1 MQGQPV
7 LVWVDPQIPAR
18 TAPRLLLTRFQPTC
32 LTGAEDGRGVRPH
45 RGHGLDMEC
54 RYGATNSGRPCGN
67 PIGPGSD
74 HCAAGHPVVP
84 EKVVVG
90 ASLSSAPRGDSS
102 FDLEEV
108 VASNPPVFDRTM
120 ADGERRVVAF
130 VPVDTATMLLGG
142 RWPEDDTEL
151 SALMFKHRVARDVAC
166 SRTAGS
172 DGRYEVLELSG
183 PAEVHGVEVV
193 FCSRVLQDEVAARM
207 RNAGVVKPTSE
218 TYAKYF
224 TGDQSVRLRVELYHH
239 VLPEIHREV
248 WDQRATGIHP
258 ADDSEPVV
266 LGEIEVD
273 GKLYLGD
280 PCYNSPSVEVEVPSG
295 RYTVVVWRD
304 GDETC
309 RLGVYRSVA

>member
-1 MQGQPV
+1 
-7 LVWVDPQIPAR
+7 
-18 TAPRLLLTRFQPTC
+18 
-32 LTGAEDGRGVRPH
+32 
-45 RGHGLDMEC
+45 MEC
-54 RYGATNSGRPCGN
+54 GYKTTVSERPCEN
-67 PIGPGSD
+67 PVAPGSD
-74 HCAAGHPVVP
+74 HCAAGHPVVL
-84 EKVVVG
+84 ERVVVG
-90 ASLSSAPRGDSS
+90 ASLSSAPRGGSS

-108 VASNPPVFDRTM
+108 VAPNPPVFDRTM
-120 ADGERRVVAF
+120 ADGERRVVTF

-207 RNAGVVKPTSE
+207 RNAGVVEPTSE
-218 TYAKYF
+218 TYAGYF
-224 TGDQSVRLRVELYHH
+224 TGDEGARFQVVQYHAVLGNTSQVVRGERV
-239 VLPEIHREV
+239 
-248 WDQRATGIHP
+248 TSIHP

-273 GKLYLGD
+273 SKLYLGD
-280 PCYNSPSVEVEVPSG
+280 PCYDYPSAEIEVPSG

-309 RLGVYRSVA
+309 RLGAYRSVQ